1 MNEFNDF
8 DKNKLLLAH
17 NLNILKMVNH
27 RSSAL
32 NLFLSRPKNP
42 KERDNKKISSYY
54 AENVFTDVKL
64 RSYLS
69 NDAYIAYSQSIEQG
83 QKITRELADQIAAAL
98 KSWAME
104 QGTTHYTH
112 WFQPLTGSTAEKHD
126 SFFTL
131 SGNGTAVEKFDGD
144 ALVQAEPD
152 ASSFPSGGLRAT
164 FEARGYTAWDPM
176 SPAFIMDIA
185 GSKTLCIPTV
195 FISYTGEALDH
206 KAPLLRSIEALD
218 KAATG
223 VARYFDRFV
232 NKVTATLG
240 WEQEYFLIDK
250 AMYYARPDLM
260 ASGRTVFGRGP
271 AKGQQLEDHYFG
283 TIPERVYSFMVD
295 LEMECHKLGIP
306 VRTRHNEV
314 APSQFECAPMFEM
327 ANIAVDHNSLLMD
340 LMDRVARR
348 HHLIALLHEKPFAG
362 INGSGK
368 HNNWSMGTDTGTN
381 LLGPGKTPRNN
392 LQFLTF
398 FVNTIKAVHDNSDL
412 LRACIA
418 AESNDYRLGANEA
431 PPAIISV
438 FIGDYL
444 TRVLEAIESRADHDL
459 KEDEE
464 NNLKLDIHKMIP
476 DVMMDNTDRN
486 RTSPFAFTGNK
497 FEFRAVGSSANCA
510 DPMMVL
516 NTIVANQLNEFKEK
530 VDKHIEAGDKKDT
543 AILKELR
550 ACIKAS
556 KNILFE
562 GDNYSEAWANEAEK
576 RGLPNIKTTPTALDA
591 YMTDKAKNLF
601 SKNNILSEKEQEARH
616 EIYLEN
622 YIKKVEIES
631 SLVEDLA
638 MNQIL
643 PACIRFQSDLF
654 KNIKSASEAGI
665 PNKTAQTIAKAV
677 SSHIDAVY
685 EGIEKMKSARDKVH
699 HLAMTREK
707 AIALCDQVKPLFL
720 EIRSHVDDLELYV
733 EDKYWPLPKYREI
746 LFNR

>member
-1 MNEFNDF
+1 MSSN
-8 DKNKLLLAH
+8 
-17 NLNILKMVNH
+17 
-27 RSSAL
+27 RSAAL
-32 NLFLSRPKNP
+32 NLFQSRPKTV
-42 KERDNKKISSYY
+42 KERDNRKITSYY
-54 AENVFTDVKL
+54 AENVFTQDKL
-64 RSYLS
+64 RAYLS
-69 NDAYIAYSQSIEQG
+69 NDAYKVYNQTIADG
-83 QKITRELADQIAAAL
+83 KKISRELADQIAAAL
-98 KSWAME
+98 KAWAME
-104 QGTTHYTH
+104 KGTTHYTH
-112 WFQPLTGSTAEKHD
+112 WFQPLTGTTAEKHD

-131 SGNGTAVEKFDGD
+131 SSNGAAVEKFDGD
-144 ALVQAEPD
+144 ALVQQEPD

-195 FISYTGEALDH
+195 FISYTGDALDH
-206 KAPLLRSIEALD
+206 KAPLIRSLEALD

-232 NKVTATLG
+232 NKVNATLG

-260 ASGRTVFGRGP
+260 ASGRTVFGRSP

-283 TIPERVYSFMVD
+283 AIPERVFNYMVD

-314 APSQFECAPMFEM
+314 APSQFELAPMFEE

-348 HHLIALLHEKPFAG
+348 HNLIVLLHEKPFAG

-368 HNNWSMGTDTGTN
+368 HNNWSMSTDTGTN

-398 FVNTIKAVHDNSDL
+398 FINTIKAVHDHADL
-412 LRACIA
+412 LRAAIA

-438 FIGDYL
+438 FIGEYL
-444 TRVLEAIESRADHDL
+444 TKALDAIEIRVENDL
-459 KEDEE
+459 KEEAE
-464 NNLKLDIHKMIP
+464 NDLKLDIHKMIP

-510 DPMMVL
+510 DAMMVL
-516 NTIVANQLNEFKEK
+516 NTIVASQLNDFKTK
-530 VDKHIEAGDKKDT
+530 VDKHIAEGEKKDS

-550 ACIKAS
+550 TCIQTS

-562 GDNYSEAWANEAEK
+562 GDNYSDAWAEEAKK
-576 RGLPNIKTTPTALDA
+576 RGLPNIKTTPQALDA
-591 YMTDKAKNLF
+591 LTTKKAHHLFGDLNIMT
-601 SKNNILSEKEQEARH
+601 EREQEARH
-616 EIYLEN
+616 EIYLEK
-622 YIKKVEIES
+622 YIKKVEIEA
-631 SLVEDLA
+631 SLIQELA
-638 MNQIL
+638 INQIL
-643 PACIRFQSDLF
+643 PACIKAQTDLIHNIQSAQ
-654 KNIKSASEAGI
+654 NAGI
-665 PNKTAQTIAKAV
+665 GKNMMTAQQ
-677 SSHIDAVY
+677 HILQKISESIHAAHQ
-685 EGIEKMKSARDKVH
+685 GILTMEKE
-699 HLAMTREK
+699 REK
-707 AIALCDQVKPLFL
+707 ANQMKSTREVAVHLCDHVKPHFL
-720 EIRSHVDDLELYV
+720 EIRNHIDELELYV
-733 EDKYWPLPKYREI
+733 EDKLWPIPKYREI

>member
-1 MNEFNDF
+1 
-8 DKNKLLLAH
+8 
-17 NLNILKMVNH
+17 
-27 RSSAL
+27 
-32 NLFLSRPKNP
+32 
-42 KERDNKKISSYY
+42 
-54 AENVFTDVKL
+54 
-64 RSYLS
+64 
-69 NDAYIAYSQSIEQG
+69 
-83 QKITRELADQIAAAL
+83 
-98 KSWAME
+98 
-104 QGTTHYTH
+104 
-112 WFQPLTGSTAEKHD
+112 
-126 SFFTL
+126 
-131 SGNGTAVEKFDGD
+131 
-144 ALVQAEPD
+144 
-152 ASSFPSGGLRAT
+152 
-164 FEARGYTAWDPM
+164 
-176 SPAFIMDIA
+176 
-185 GSKTLCIPTV
+185 
-195 FISYTGEALDH
+195 
-206 KAPLLRSIEALD
+206 
-218 KAATG
+218 
-223 VARYFDRFV
+223 
-232 NKVTATLG
+232 
-240 WEQEYFLIDK
+240 
-250 AMYYARPDLM
+250 
-260 ASGRTVFGRGP
+260 
-271 AKGQQLEDHYFG
+271 
-283 TIPERVYSFMVD
+283 
-295 LEMECHKLGIP
+295 
-306 VRTRHNEV
+306 
-314 APSQFECAPMFEM
+314 MFEM

-348 HHLIALLHEKPFAG
+348 HHLIVLLHEKPFAG

-368 HNNWSMGTDTGTN
+368 HNNWSMSTDTGTN

-438 FIGDYL
+438 FIGEYL
-444 TRVLEAIESRADHDL
+444 SKVLEAIESRADQDL

-530 VDKHIEAGDKKDT
+530 VDKHIEAGDKKDS

-550 ACIKAS
+550 ACIKSS

-576 RGLPNIKTTPTALDA
+576 RGLPNVKTTPTALDA
-591 YMTDKAKNLF
+591 YTTKKAKEIF

-631 SLVEDLA
+631 SLVEELT

-643 PACIRFQSDLF
+643 PACIRFQTDLF
-654 KNIKSASEAGI
+654 QNIKASSEAGI
-665 PNKTAQTIAKAV
+665 PNKTAQTIAKSV
-677 SSHIDAVY
+677 SAHIDEVY
-685 EGIEKMKSARDKVH
+685 AGIEKMKAARSKVH
-699 HLAMTREK
+699 HLNTTRDK

-720 EIRSHVDDLELYV
+720 EIRSHVDDLELLV

>member
-69 NDAYIAYSQSIEQG
+69 NDAYKAYSQSIEQG

-720 EIRSHVDDLELYV
+720 EIRSHVDDLELFV

>member
-8 DKNKLLLAH
+8 DKNNLLLPH

-69 NDAYIAYSQSIEQG
+69 NDAYKAYSQSIEQG

-562 GDNYSEAWANEAEK
+562 GDNYSESWANEAEK

-665 PNKTAQTIAKAV
+665 PNKTAQTIAKTV

-699 HLAMTREK
+699 HLATTREK

>member
-720 EIRSHVDDLELYV
+720 EIRSHVDDLELFV

>member
-69 NDAYIAYSQSIEQG
+69 NDAYKAYSQSIEQG

-699 HLAMTREK
+699 HLATTRDK

>member
-1 MNEFNDF
+1 M
-8 DKNKLLLAH
+8 
-17 NLNILKMVNH
+17 INH
-27 RSSAL
+27 RGSAL
-32 NLFLSRPKNP
+32 NLFLSRPKNL
-42 KERDNKKISSYY
+42 KERENKKISSYY
-54 AENVFTDVKL
+54 AENVFTDAKL

-69 NDAYIAYSQSIEQG
+69 NDAYKAYNQSIEQG

-104 QGTTHYTH
+104 KGTTHYTH

-131 SGNGTAVEKFDGD
+131 SGNGSPVEKFDGD

-195 FISYTGEALDH
+195 FISYNGEALDH

-232 NKVTATLG
+232 NKVSATLG

-260 ASGRTVFGRGP
+260 SSGRTVFGRGP

-283 TIPERVYSFMVD
+283 AIPERVYSFMVD

-348 HHLIALLHEKPFAG
+348 HHLIVLLHEKPFAG

-368 HNNWSMGTDTGTN
+368 HNNWSMSTDTGTN

-438 FIGDYL
+438 FIGEYL
-444 TRVLEAIESRADHDL
+444 SKVLEAIESRADQDL

-530 VDKHIEAGDKKDT
+530 VDKHIEAGDKKDS

-550 ACIKAS
+550 ACIKSS

-576 RGLPNIKTTPTALDA
+576 RGLPNVKTTPTALDA
-591 YMTDKAKNLF
+591 YTTKKAKEIF

-631 SLVEDLA
+631 SLVEELT

-643 PACIRFQSDLF
+643 PACIRFQTDLF
-654 KNIKSASEAGI
+654 QNIKASSEAGI
-665 PNKTAQTIAKAV
+665 PNKTAQTIAKSV
-677 SSHIDAVY
+677 SAHIDEVY
-685 EGIEKMKSARDKVH
+685 AGIEKMKAARSKVH
-699 HLAMTREK
+699 HLNTTRDKE
-707 AIALCDQVKPLFL
+707 IALCDQVKPLFL
-720 EIRSHVDDLELYV
+720 EIRSHVDDLELLV